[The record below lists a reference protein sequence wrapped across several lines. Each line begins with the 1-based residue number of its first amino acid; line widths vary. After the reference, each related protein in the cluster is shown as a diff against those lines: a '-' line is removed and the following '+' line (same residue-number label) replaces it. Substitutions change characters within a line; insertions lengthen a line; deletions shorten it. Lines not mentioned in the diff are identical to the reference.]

1 MFIKPQDITK
11 STIAD
16 LQWWIIQVLSQ
27 PGSTPPSEVVRVD
40 HFGIFN
46 EGLYLRLASNGVPV
60 KQCKSLFINCS
71 LQGRLLYQKMGKSPS
86 LKITE
91 SEIKQLDP
99 FSWSKERIDLFEPDC
114 WPAPWRYMASC
125 PQPAQYVYTPIENLN
140 FKVFS
145 TIDKR
150 VSNDKRLL
158 SSLLVYLLLEEMED
172 GSLSSIWKLRFIQ
185 GSDPSVYAEKVISHF
200 RERHSSNISML
211 VDCYLEALAR

>member
-1 MFIKPQDITK
+1 MFVKPEDLTN
-11 STIAD
+11 SAIAD
-16 LQWWIIQVLSQ
+16 LQKWIIQILSQ
-27 PGSTPPSEVVRVD
+27 PGSTPPSEVVRID

-46 EGLYLRLASNGVPV
+46 EGLYLRLARNGVPV
-60 KQCKSLFINCS
+60 KQCKSKYINCS

-91 SEIKQLDP
+91 TEIKQLDP
-99 FSWSKERIDLFEPDC
+99 FSWSKERIDLFNPDC

-125 PQPAQYVYTPIENLN
+125 PQPAQYVYSPIESLN

-145 TIDKR
+145 TIENR
-150 VSNDKRLL
+150 VHNDKRLL

-172 GSLSSIWKLRFIQ
+172 GSLSSIWKLRFE
-185 GSDPSVYAEKVISHF
+185 GNDPFAYAEKVIAHF
-200 RERHSSNISML
+200 RERHSTNISML